1 MNIDRRR
8 HRRGRIPALITS
20 VVSSAVLVIALALAF
35 SPQAAADTSPPSGLP
50 ATVSADPLPTVQ
62 IDGVAWGE
70 VVVGN
75 TVYVTGSFA
84 NARPA
89 GTPASSPSRVARANL
104 LAYDITTGTLITA
117 FNHPLNGQ
125 GRAITASPD
134 GRTLYVAGDFTT
146 VDGVTHNRI
155 ASFSIT
161 TAAGVLDAG
170 FTASLNG
177 SARTVTASNTAVYV
191 GGSFTSANGN
201 GRNRLAAYSSASA
214 LLGWNP
220 GANALVSAMTL
231 APDGMRVV
239 VGGGFTTLAGQTRL
253 GIGAVLTTGAGAPWS
268 DSFPI
273 KDYGS
278 SSNITSLSADGTNV
292 YGTGYYYTSGG
303 NFEGRFAAN
312 PTTGEIVWMNS
323 CHGDSYDAVPIGN
336 VLYSAG
342 HQHDC
347 SDMGSFSQDD
357 PGVFDS
363 THHFL
368 AAETTF
374 ATGTLRAPIFT
385 GGNGQPGPR
394 YFDFSGQPSGT
405 QLQWDPGLTAG
416 TYTGQSQAAWT
427 VAGNAG
433 YLAVGGEFPT
443 ANGTAQQGL
452 VRYAIRSAAPN
463 RIGPTAVT
471 APTAVSQ
478 RADTLRVSWRAA
490 ADQDN
495 SDLTYELLRDGGTTP
510 ITTVTYSG
518 SFWQRPM
525 LGFTDTSVAA
535 GSTHTY
541 RIRVSDLLGNS
552 VTSAASAAAT
562 VGSAAV
568 PSYTE
573 MVRAD
578 GATDLWR
585 LSETGGSTAVDSAG
599 FADMTTR
606 AAVTFGAAGPIPGQ
620 GTAASFTGA
629 VISTPGP
636 TPPPGFPPF
645 PPTITSD
652 SVAATAGDAIPLSS
666 YTLEA
671 WVRTT
676 STSGG
681 AVLSDSLYTPTPDG
695 RQSPTMDR
703 LLYFAN
709 DGTVHFGMF
718 SNNANQSIGS
728 TTPYNDGTWH
738 LLTATAGPSGA
749 LLYVDGAQVA
759 ANAALRDGA
768 VFFGHWRLGGDSF
781 LGWPNPP
788 TSGYLAGSIAN
799 VAVYPSVLSTP
810 KIQAHFQAAGG
821 TVNVPPTATFTSN
834 CATSGCT
841 FNAAGSQD
849 SDGTIA
855 GYAWDFGDGATGSG
869 QTPAH
874 TYAAGTY
881 RVTLT
886 VTDNGG
892 ASGTF
897 SASVTVPTSPT
908 NTPPTA
914 AFTSNCTDLA
924 CTFTGTG
931 SSDPDGTIAGYTW
944 DFGDGGTATA
954 ASPAHSYS
962 TAGTY
967 TVTLTVTDNGGA
979 TGTDTH
985 TVSPTSPVGGLF
997 ANDTF
1002 NRTVT
1007 AGLGTADTGGPWTV
1021 SSASRFSTSGGVGS
1035 ISLATPGS
1043 GTNAYLGGTSVTS
1056 ADVAVTLALD
1066 KRPTASAYLD
1076 VVGRRVGTNQ
1086 EYAGLVT
1093 LTSTGGVLA
1102 TLRKL
1107 DGSATAVNLTTPATV
1122 SGLSYT
1128 AGTQL
1133 NARLQ
1138 VQGTSPTTLRLK
1150 VWANG
1155 SAEPTA
1161 WAATMTDSSAGL
1173 QFAGSVGLRS
1183 YLSGSATNPP
1193 VVQTVRAF
1201 SAKPV
1206 G

>member
-1 MNIDRRR
+1 V
-8 HRRGRIPALITS
+8 ITS
-20 VVSSAVLVIALALAF
+20 VVSSAVLAIALALAF

-104 LAYDITTGTLITA
+104 LAYDITTGNLITA
-117 FNHPLNGQ
+117 FNHRLNGQ

-134 GRTLYVAGDFTT
+134 GSTLYVAGDFTT

-161 TAAGVLDAG
+161 TAAGVLNTG

-231 APDGMRVV
+231 APDGTRVV
-239 VGGGFTTLAGQTRL
+239 VGGGFTTLAGVTRL

-273 KDYGS
+273 QDYGS

-292 YGTGYYYTSGG
+292 YGTGYYFTSGG

-312 PTTGEIVWMNS
+312 PTTGTIVWMNS

-599 FADMTTR
+599 FADMTTKR
-606 AAVTFGAAGPIPGQ
+606 LVKKINYAAMHMNAITSGVPDAAKVPMPFATDREAIE
-620 GTAASFTGA
+620 TALGM
-629 VISTPGP
+629 IGL
-636 TPPPGFPPF
+636 TPPEQAR
-645 PPTITSD
+645 
-652 SVAATAGDAIPLSS
+652 V
-666 YTLEA
+666 
-671 WVRTT
+671 VRIK
-676 STSGG
+676 
-681 AVLSDSLYTPTPDG
+681 
-695 RQSPTMDR
+695 
-703 LLYFAN
+703 N
-709 DGTVHFGMF
+709 
-718 SNNANQSIGS
+718 
-728 TTPYNDGTWH
+728 
-738 LLTATAGPSGA
+738 
-749 LLYVDGAQVA
+749 
-759 ANAALRDGA
+759 
-768 VFFGHWRLGGDSF
+768 
-781 LGWPNPP
+781 
-788 TSGYLAGSIAN
+788 
-799 VAVYPSVLSTP
+799 
-810 KIQAHFQAAGG
+810 
-821 TVNVPPTATFTSN
+821 
-834 CATSGCT
+834 
-841 FNAAGSQD
+841 
-849 SDGTIA
+849 
-855 GYAWDFGDGATGSG
+855 
-869 QTPAH
+869 
-874 TYAAGTY
+874 
-881 RVTLT
+881 
-886 VTDNGG
+886 
-892 ASGTF
+892 
-897 SASVTVPTSPT
+897 
-908 NTPPTA
+908 
-914 AFTSNCTDLA
+914 
-924 CTFTGTG
+924 
-931 SSDPDGTIAGYTW
+931 
-944 DFGDGGTATA
+944 
-954 ASPAHSYS
+954 
-962 TAGTY
+962 
-967 TVTLTVTDNGGA
+967 
-979 TGTDTH
+979 
-985 TVSPTSPVGGLF
+985 
-997 ANDTF
+997 
-1002 NRTVT
+1002 
-1007 AGLGTADTGGPWTV
+1007 
-1021 SSASRFSTSGGVGS
+1021 
-1035 ISLATPGS
+1035 
-1043 GTNAYLGGTSVTS
+1043 
-1056 ADVAVTLALD
+1056 TLALTEID
-1066 KRPTASAYLD
+1066 CSEALLAEVKTHRRLRPEAAQKRLIHACVVLQVVEID
-1076 VVGRRVGTNQ
+1076 VALQ
-1086 EYAGLVT
+1086 DLFH
-1093 LTSTGGVLA
+1093 GGADALQ
-1102 TLRKL
+1102 LLL
-1107 DGSATAVNLTTPATV
+1107 DGIQHNLGM
-1122 SGLSYT
+1122 GLDI
-1128 AGTQL
+1128 
-1133 NARLQ
+1133 
-1138 VQGTSPTTLRLK
+1138 
-1150 VWANG
+1150 
-1155 SAEPTA
+1155 A
-1161 WAATMTDSSAGL
+1161 WD
-1173 QFAGSVGLRS
+1173 
-1183 YLSGSATNPP
+1183 
-1193 VVQTVRAF
+1193 VRAH
-1201 SAKPV
+1201 AGNEEQIAV
-1206 G
+1206 GNRAIEERRLGSRRRLLPILIKHLFGWLVALRRGGHRRHGRGSRRGGDPASQEIPSIRLLHAISLSLPA

>member
-1 MNIDRRR
+1 M
-8 HRRGRIPALITS
+8 ITS

-35 SPQAAADTSPPSGLP
+35 SPQAAADTAPPSELP

-62 IDGVAWGE
+62 IDGVAWAE

-104 LAYDITTGTLITA
+104 LAYDITTGNLITT
-117 FNHPLNGQ
+117 FNHRLNGQ

-134 GRTLYVAGDFTT
+134 GSTLYVAGDFTT

-161 TAAGVLDAG
+161 TAAGVLNTG

-201 GRNRLAAYSSASA
+201 GRNRLAAYSSAGA

-231 APDGMRVV
+231 APDGTRVV
-239 VGGGFTTLAGQTRL
+239 VGGGFTTLAGVTRL

-273 KDYGS
+273 QDYGS

-292 YGTGYYYTSGG
+292 YGTGYYFTSGG
-303 NFEGRFAAN
+303 NFEGRFAAD
-312 PTTGEIVWMNS
+312 PTTGTIVWMNS

-347 SDMGSFSQDD
+347 SDMASFSQDD
-357 PGVFDS
+357 AGVFDS

-374 ATGTLRAPIFT
+374 ATGTLRAPVFT

-405 QLQWDPGLTAG
+405 QLQWAPLLTAG

-427 VAGNAG
+427 VAGNTT

-452 VRYAIRSAAPN
+452 VRYAIGAAAPN
-463 RIGPTAVT
+463 KIGPATVT

-478 RADTLRVSWRAA
+478 SAGALRVSWRAA
-490 ADQDN
+490 QDQDN
-495 SDLTYELLRDGGTTP
+495 ADLTYDVFRDGGTTP
-510 ITTVTYSG
+510 IKTISYSG
-518 SFWQRPM
+518 SFWKRPM
-525 LGFTDTSVAA
+525 LGFTDTSLDA

-541 RIRVSDLLGNS
+541 RIRVTDPLGNA

-568 PSYTE
+568 PSYPAL
-573 MVRAD
+573 VRAD

-636 TPPPGFPPF
+636 TPPPGFPAF

-652 SVAATAGDAIPLSS
+652 SVAATAGDAIPLSTYS
-666 YTLEA
+666 LEA

-681 AVLSDSLYTPTPDG
+681 AVLSDGLYTPQPDG
-695 RQSPTMDR
+695 RQSATMDR
-703 LLYFAN
+703 VLYFGT

-718 SNNANQSIGS
+718 SNNSNQSIGS
-728 TTPYNDGTWH
+728 TSAYNDGAWH

-749 LLYVDGAQVA
+749 VLYVDGAQVA

-788 TSGYLAGSIAN
+788 TSGYLAGSIADA
-799 VAVYPSVLSTP
+799 AVYPSVLSTA

-821 TVNVPPTATFTSN
+821 TVNVPPTAKFASSCTTSA
-834 CATSGCT
+834 CA
-841 FNAAGSQD
+841 FNAAGSAD
-849 SDGTIA
+849 IDGTIA
-855 GYAWDFGDGATGSG
+855 GYSWAFGDGTTGSG
-869 QTPAH
+869 QTPTH
-874 TYAAGTY
+874 PYPAGTY
-881 RVTLT
+881 QVTLT
-886 VTDNGG
+886 VTDNDG
-892 ASGTF
+892 ATGTF
-897 SASVTVPTSPT
+897 SASVTVSPSPT

-914 AFTSNCTDLA
+914 VFTSSCTDLA
-924 CTFTGTG
+924 CTFNGSG

-944 DFGDGGTATA
+944 AFGDDATGTGPTPTHTYA
-954 ASPAHSYS
+954 
-962 TAGTY
+962 AGTY

-979 TGTDTH
+979 TGAVTY

-1007 AGLGTADTGGPWTV
+1007 AGLGTADTGGAWTV
-1021 SSASRFSTSGGVGS
+1021 TPGARFSTSGGVGS
-1035 ISLATPGS
+1035 ISLATAGA
-1043 GTNAYLGGTSVTS
+1043 GTNAYLGGTSATS
-1056 ADVAVTLALD
+1056 ADVTVTLAVD

-1093 LTSTGGVLA
+1093 LTSAGGVLA

-1138 VQGTSPTTLRLK
+1138 VQGTNPTTVRLK

-1155 SAEPTA
+1155 SAEPAA
-1161 WAATMTDSSAGL
+1161 WAASTTDSSSAL
-1173 QFAGSVGLRS
+1173 QAPGSVGLRS
-1183 YLSGSATNPP
+1183 YLSGSATNAP
-1193 VVQTVRAF
+1193 VLQTVRAF